1 MQQKRE
7 EIIMSTLRLVT
18 QNQWSTGDNT
28 PEWEKLGKDCSAKA
42 RMPGHLQVIKDIM
55 PDILG
60 GQEVDRRMQS
70 YLMNL
75 ITDERLP
82 YTLIW
87 GLFVPIIYRRDK
99 LELLDQEYLMYPLDM
114 EGYDGPFN
122 NARTKACNL
131 AVFREKASG
140 KVFIYATTHL
150 WWQSDD
156 MTPGSRLARAYQA
169 RLATEMMEKYSKQYQ
184 NCPMVFCGDLN
195 DVYDSPCVKAMEEA
209 GFVHG
214 YHAATEFRFEGMGYN
229 NNNYSLPPKWI
240 DAPFEKAI
248 DHVFVKG
255 FKKDAV
261 KRFDRYCPDYYL
273 YLSDHAPCYI
283 DIEI

>member
-1 MQQKRE
+1 MN
-7 EIIMSTLRLVT
+7 SLRLVT
-18 QNQWSTGDNT
+18 QNQWNTVQNSTKWEEKGLDN
-28 PEWEKLGKDCSAKA
+28 SAKA
-42 RMPGHLQVIKDIM
+42 RMPGHLQVLKELM
-55 PDILG
+55 PDVLG
-60 GQEVDRRMQS
+60 GQEVNKDMQS
-70 YLMNL
+70 ILMDL
-75 ITDERLP
+75 ISDNGLP
-82 YTLIW
+82 YTMIW
-87 GLFVPIIYRRDK
+87 GLYTPIFYRSDK
-99 LELLDQEYLMYPLDM
+99 LELLENRYLSYPVKI
-114 EGYDGPFN
+114 EGYEGKFN
-122 NARTKACNL
+122 DAKSKACNL
-131 AVFREKASG
+131 AVFREKLSG
-140 KVFIYATTHL
+140 KVFIFATTHL
-150 WWQSDD
+150 WWQNDA
-156 MTPGSRLARAYQA
+156 MTPGSRQA
-169 RLATEMMEKYSKQYQ
+169 RVYQVRLAMEMLEKYSKQYQ

-195 DVYDSPCVKAMEEA
+195 DVYDSPCVKALEEA